1 MTFYQQ
7 IKVLKSEIVLDMR
20 GSFVVHFTHL
30 NDSGAKKRTPRKI
43 MKFSD
48 FHEQLTKVRMAFFET
63 SFFNL
68 ARPESGAGT
77 AKWNNDIEYQLS
89 PKKKGKTK

>member
-7 IKVLKSEIVLDMR
+7 IKVSKSEIVLDMR

-30 NDSGAKKRTPRKI
+30 KTILAPKKRTPRKI

-48 FHEQLTKVRMAFFET
+48 FHEQLTKVRMAFSET
-63 SFFNL
+63 SFF
-68 ARPESGAGT
+68 
-77 AKWNNDIEYQLS
+77 
-89 PKKKGKTK
+89 